1 MKLLRDQHP
10 IFMLSWNVMHVI
22 DEDSPMYG
30 TTPEGLEAGEA
41 TLLLTIEGVDETTS
55 QSMMARH
62 QWGTKDVRWNHRY
75 VDLVHRDENGVNVID
90 YTVFDEVLP
99 LDEEEQKAT

>member
-1 MKLLRDQHP
+1 
-10 IFMLSWNVMHVI
+10 
-22 DEDSPMYG
+22 MYG
-30 TTPEGLEAGEA
+30 TTAESLEASEA

-75 VDLVHRDENGVNVID
+75 IDLVRRDENGVNVID
-90 YTVFDEVLP
+90 YAVFDEVLP